1 MKKCVQ
7 ISILNF
13 KHFEKDD
20 RCYRKIIFCDTK
32 TGEQYTDLMEIH
44 ILELCKLPQEEQ
56 NETEIIR
63 WMRFLGAKSRKEF
76 EKMEEKDPYMQEAY
90 DMLEQMSADERK
102 RLEYEAREKAI
113 RDYNTQMYSA
123 RKQGITDIITVML
136 KKGNTAETI
145 ASMTDVSLETVKEI
159 EKKILVTV

>member
-1 MKKCVQ
+1 MEKK
-7 ISILNF
+7 
-13 KHFEKDD
+13 
-20 RCYRKIIFCDTK
+20 
-32 TGEQYTDLMEIH
+32 
-44 ILELCKLPQEEQ
+44 
-56 NETEIIR
+56 
-63 WMRFLGAKSRKEF
+63 
-76 EKMEEKDPYMQEAY
+76 KDPYMQEAY

-113 RDYNTQMYSA
+113 RDYNTQMYSL

-159 EKKILVTV
+159 EKKILVAV

>member
-1 MKKCVQ
+1 MRSVFSSRKRYVTMMVENIPVYIPQ
-7 ISILNF
+7 I
-13 KHFEKDD
+13 
-20 RCYRKIIFCDTK
+20 RKI
-32 TGEQYTDLMEIH
+32 Q
-44 ILELCKLPQEEQ
+44 
-56 NETEIIR
+56 
-63 WMRFLGAKSRKEF
+63 
-76 EKMEEKDPYMQEAY
+76 EKMNGEKDPYMQEAY